1 MSLAKKCDRCGK
13 FYEHYPIGNP
23 PGVYNTINKIRRSLE
38 GTIDFYNTI
47 DLCPD
52 CMASFER
59 FMKEGKNNS

>member
-23 PGVYNTINKIRRSLE
+23 GAYNAINKIRRGLD
-38 GTIDFYNTI
+38 GTIDFYDTI

-59 FMKEGKNNS
+59 FMEEGKKNG